1 MSYFIAN
8 CCLKLNA
15 FVCGSNESSSSSLGK
30 KKRKLKTHQ
39 HGIVNN
45 ASTNNKVIN
54 RTEPTPIRSH
64 HQHYANVT
72 YLNHT
77 TQQQNSI
84 NKSSPCKTNDS
95 KQTNKYS
102 YECSLNSFISHRL
115 SQRSSS
121 ILSNGILIKNIT
133 LRRNYPNERLG
144 LTLCYGI
151 TSKST
156 TNIYI
161 QQVDKESIAGRQGE
175 LRSGDQIIKI
185 NNHRVTSRDEAINLV
200 NGACHILLQIIRF
213 EFPNQNFPII
223 QSTPLTEDDSGVT
236 LACNTDFETTNDWIH
251 QVTKSSNECNNLLKS
266 CISLSASPLNYC
278 SNCRRIQSYSRQFQY
293 RRCLSLNDLR
303 SCSLITEKIDQTKLF
318 IRSQSLIG
326 ITTDNE
332 QVILKPLPFHHQQ
345 ESSLKYQDDSDSGLV
360 CGRSQSK
367 DSHRFRHNRN
377 PLTLKYFRRR
387 YREQYLKE
395 QYQTTD
401 DEPMSELKQGRYW
414 TRQQRK
420 EHLAK
425 AKQYR
430 QRAKFFQQSS
440 ITPCS
445 DSATEDFNLLNRI
458 FLRENL
464 QELKQRP
471 HLAYKYGQESSIEK
485 DRLKR
490 MVQQHYFN
498 RIRSQ
503 STTTVSISSTI
514 DQSSL
519 VIL

>member
-30 KKRKLKTHQ
+30 KKRKLKTH
-39 HGIVNN
+39 
-45 ASTNNKVIN
+45 
-54 RTEPTPIRSH
+54 
-64 HQHYANVT
+64 
-72 YLNHT
+72 
-77 TQQQNSI
+77 
-84 NKSSPCKTNDS
+84 
-95 KQTNKYS
+95 
-102 YECSLNSFISHRL
+102 
-115 SQRSSS
+115 
-121 ILSNGILIKNIT
+121 NIT

-251 QVTKSSNECNNLLKS
+251 QKSSNECNNLLKS